1 VSLDVVCGARNISSV
16 EQEFQSTPTVERAA
30 QLLALVLDPG
40 TAGERGLGELAAA
53 AELPKSTAS
62 RLLATLEHHGLVEQ
76 QGERGGF
83 RAGPV
88 IERHAGRAR
97 ARRLR
102 ELAEQPMAV
111 LAEQTGETINLAVA
125 GDGGV
130 QHIAQADGRHYLGTT
145 QWIGRGVPYHCTA
158 NGKVLLAYGVAESP
172 AGPLEALTSRTVAD
186 RRALDAELA
195 TVRSEGFATAAEEL
209 ELGLSAMAAPV
220 FDQDA
225 RVVAALSVSGP
236 TLRLSPRRVAE
247 LRPIVIKQAR
257 ALSEA
262 LGHRPEG
269 VHAA

>member
-1 VSLDVVCGARNISSV
+1 V
-16 EQEFQSTPTVERAA
+16 EQEFQSSPTVERAA
-30 QLLALVLDPG
+30 HLLALVLDP
-40 TAGERGLGELAAA
+40 AARPERGLTELAAA

-62 RLLATLEHHGLVEQ
+62 RLLATLEQHGLVEQ
-76 QGERGGF
+76 EGERGGF

-97 ARRLR
+97 ERRLR

-111 LAEQTGETINLAVA
+111 LAESTGETVNLAVA
-125 GDGGV
+125 GEGGV
-130 QHIAQADGRHYLGTT
+130 EHVAQVDGRHYLGTT
-145 QWIGRGVPYHCTA
+145 QWIGRRVPYHCTA
-158 NGKVLLAYGVAESP
+158 NGKVLLAYDAAKPP
-172 AGPLEALTSRTVAD
+172 AGPLEALTSRTIAD
-186 RRALDAELA
+186 RRTLDAELA
-195 TVRSEGFATAAEEL
+195 AVRGEGFATAAEEL
-209 ELGLSAMAAPV
+209 EMGLSAMAAPV
-220 FDQDA
+220 FDQGG

-257 ALSEA
+257 ALSQA

>member
-1 VSLDVVCGARNISSV
+1 MTWS
-16 EQEFQSTPTVERAA
+16 E
-30 QLLALVLDPG
+30 ALVIYLRWNRSSSRIRPSIGPPSCSRSCSIPD
-40 TAGERGLGELAAA
+40 AEAERGLGELAAA

-62 RLLATLEHHGLVEQ
+62 RLLATLEQHGLVEQ
-76 QGERGGF
+76 EGERGGF

-88 IERHAGRAR
+88 IQRHAGRAR
-97 ARRLR
+97 ERRLR
-102 ELAEQPMAV
+102 ELAEGPMAV
-111 LAEQTGETINLAVA
+111 LAEHTGETINLAVP

-130 QHIAQADGRHYLGTT
+130 HHVAQTDGRHFLGTT
-145 QWIGRGVPYHCTA
+145 QWIGRNVPYHCTA
-158 NGKVLLAYGVAESP
+158 NGKVLLAAGAAQLARRP
-172 AGPLEALTSRTVAD
+172 ARGADLAHD
-186 RRALDAELA
+186 RRPPRARHASSP
-195 TVRSEGFATAAEEL
+195 RSASDGFAVAAEEL
-209 ELGLSAMAAPV
+209 ELGLSAIAAPV
-220 FDQDA
+220 FDSGG

>member
-1 VSLDVVCGARNISSV
+1 MSLDVVFGPSNISSV
-16 EQEFQSTPTVERAA
+16 EQEFQSSPTVERAA
-30 QLLALVLDPG
+30 QLLALVLEPE
-40 TAGERGLGELAAA
+40 AGAERGLGELAAA
-53 AELPKSTAS
+53 AGLPKSTAS
-62 RLLATLEHHGLVEQ
+62 RLLATLEQHGLVEQ
-76 QGERGGF
+76 EGARGGF

-97 ARRLR
+97 ERRLR

-111 LAEQTGETINLAVA
+111 LADVTGETVNLAVP

-130 QHIAQADGRHYLGTT
+130 EHVAQVEGRYFLGTT
-145 QWIGRGVPYHCTA
+145 QWIGRRVPYHATA
-158 NGKVLLAYGVAESP
+158 NGKVLLAYRAAEAP
-172 AGPLEALTSRTVAD
+172 AGPLEALTSRTIAD
-186 RRALDAELA
+186 RRVLDAELA
-195 TVRSEGFATAAEEL
+195 AVRGEGFATAAEEL

-220 FDQDA
+220 FEHGGRA
-225 RVVAALSVSGP
+225 IAALSVSGP